1 MIDVIKVLFDG
12 RPLGALHW
20 QDESRTATFQ
30 YHPEFIAT
38 GYEVSP
44 LRMPLRDM
52 PYQFPELARTQT
64 FAGLPGLIADSLPE
78 RFGNQLLSAWLQS
91 HGRTFESLAPLERL
105 AYLGRRGMGALEY
118 EPDLGLEQDTP
129 VTMDV
134 HDLVDVARDVLAQRH
149 AARARLT
156 ANIEQLV
163 QVGTSAGGA
172 KAKAVIA
179 WNPTSGDVL
188 SGQVPAPAGY
198 QYWIIKFDEIDNEE
212 LATAHQIGRIEMAYH
227 RMAVEAGISMMES
240 RLMPDGDKAHFMT
253 RRFDRGDH
261 GEKYHVQ
268 TFAALTHQDR
278 DPPGAIGYESLFATA
293 RALGLP
299 QSDLDQIYRR
309 MVFNI
314 LARNQDDHAKNH
326 AFIMDNDGTW
336 LLSPAYDICFSYK
349 PGSRW
354 IGNHQMRCNNKRD
367 DFVLDDLV
375 EAARAADVKRN
386 VAMDIVSDVRSALS
400 QWNRFAKEV
409 DLSKETCEHIRKTF
423 RSAL

>member
-1 MIDVIKVLFDG
+1 MIDVIKVLLDG

-20 QDESRTATFQ
+20 QDESRMATFQ
-30 YHPEFIAT
+30 YHPDFIAS
-38 GYEVSP
+38 GLEVSP
-44 LRMPLRDM
+44 LRMPLRNT
-52 PYQFPELARTQT
+52 PYAFPELAHTRT
-64 FAGLPGLIADSLPE
+64 FSGLPGLIADSLPE

-91 HGRTFESLAPLERL
+91 HGRTFDSLSPLERL
-105 AYLGRRGMGALEY
+105 AYLGNRGMGALEF
-118 EPDLGLEQDTP
+118 EPDWGGGNETP
-129 VTMDV
+129 LLMDV
-134 HDLVDVARDVLAQRH
+134 HELVDVAREVLAQRH
-149 AARARLT
+149 SAHARLT
-156 ANIEQLV
+156 AGMEHLV

-179 WNPTSGDVL
+179 WHPETGDVL
-188 SGQVPAPAGY
+188 SGQVTAPAGY
-198 QYWIIKFDEIDNEE
+198 QYWIIKFDEIENEE

-227 RMAVEAGISMMES
+227 RMAVEAGVTMMES
-240 RLMPDGDKAHFMT
+240 RLMPDGNRAHFMT
-253 RRFDRGDH
+253 RRFDRGDN

-278 DPPGAIGYESLFATA
+278 DPPGAIGYESLFFTA

-336 LLSPAYDICFSYK
+336 LLSPAYDVCYSYK

-354 IGNHQMRCNNKRD
+354 IGKHQMRCNNKRD
-367 DFVLDDLV
+367 DFTLEDLLQ
-375 EAARAADVKRN
+375 AAHAADVKRSIT
-386 VAMDIVSDVRSALS
+386 MEIISEVRSALGR
-400 QWNRFAKEV
+400 WNEFADEV
-409 DLSKETCEHIRKTF
+409 DLNTMARNQIREAF
-423 RSAL
+423 RKL